1 MTDTIFDFLALPD
14 VLINKTKDLE
24 SLPIPIHFVKTS
36 QFEKWAAKQ
45 TPSQQNQLKQ
55 NKWSA
60 KDGSFIQTVGHDG
73 LVDCVYIGYEN
84 HVGIFTICAAAERL
98 PNAIYE
104 INQSTLKQEEL
115 ENACIGWLLSCYRF
129 DHFKKNDKA
138 FSSLILPPKLNITR
152 IESTARASYLVRNLI
167 NLPPNTLG
175 PQTLANA
182 VTTVAQNFDAMYRIV
197 SDEDLLEE
205 NLPLIYAVGHGSER
219 RPCLA
224 ELAWGNPNHPMVTI
238 VGKGV
243 CFDTGGYDIKPSAGM
258 LLMKKDMGGAAMA
271 LATALM
277 IMSAK
282 LPIYLRVFIPCV
294 ENSVSGRAYRP
305 SDILTSRSGQTVE
318 IGNTDAEGRLVL
330 ADCLTMACEESPD
343 LLIDFAT
350 LTGAAHY
357 AVGYDM
363 GIVYSNNE
371 KLGHDIQKLSMQ
383 LDDPLW
389 NLPLWQNYKKDILS
403 PIADINNSGSGNPA
417 GSITAALF
425 LQHFVTPETTWVHID
440 ERAWQNAAQP
450 GKSQGGKEMGVRTIF
465 TLIEQ
470 RYAKVQKKTS
480 SRGKAK

>member
-14 VLINKTKDLE
+14 VLVHKSKDLE
-24 SLPIPIHFVKTS
+24 TPPIPVHFVKTS
-36 QFEKWAAKQ
+36 QFDKWVSRQ
-45 TPSQQNQLKQ
+45 STTQQNQFKQ
-55 NKWSA
+55 SGWNA
-60 KDGSFIQTVGHDG
+60 KDGAFTQTVSDTGTIDA
-73 LVDCVYIGYEN
+73 VFIGYEN
-84 HVGIFTICAAAERL
+84 KVGIFTICAAAEKL
-98 PNAIYE
+98 SNTIYE
-104 INQSTLKQEEL
+104 IDASNLKPEDL

-129 DHFKKNDKA
+129 DHFKKNSKP
-138 FSSLILPPKLNITR
+138 FPVLILPPKLNVTR

-167 NLPPNTLG
+167 NLPPNALG
-175 PQTLANA
+175 PQTLATA
-182 VTTVAQNFDAMYRIV
+182 VATVAQNFDAMYRIIA
-197 SDEDLLEE
+197 DEDLLEE

-224 ELAWGNPNHPMVTI
+224 ELAWGNPNHPMVTL

-282 LPIYLRVFIPCV
+282 LPIYLRVFVPCV
-294 ENSVSGRAYRP
+294 ENSVSGRAFRP

-363 GIVYSNNE
+363 GIVYSNDD
-371 KLGHDIQKLSMQ
+371 KLGSDIQKLSLQ

-389 NLPLWQNYKKDILS
+389 NLPLWQDYKKDILS
-403 PIADINNSGSGNPA
+403 PIADINNAGSGNPA

-440 ERAWQNAAQP
+440 ERAWQNSPQP
-450 GKSQGGKEMGVRTIF
+450 GKSQGGREMGVRTIF

-470 RYAKVQKKTS
+470 RYTKAKKKTASKS
-480 SRGKAK
+480 SAK

>member
-1 MTDTIFDFLALPD
+1 MTDATFDFLALPD
-14 VLINKTKDLE
+14 ALIQKSKDLKTVP
-24 SLPIPIHFVKTS
+24 LHFVKTN
-36 QFEKWAAKQ
+36 QFEKWV
-45 TPSQQNQLKQ
+45 SKQ
-55 NKWSA
+55 NDPLKNQFAHSNWTA
-60 KDGSFIQTVGHDG
+60 KDSTFIQTLSAEGHINAI
-73 LVDCVYIGYEN
+73 YIGYEGQI
-84 HVGIFTICAAAERL
+84 GIYTICAAAEKI
-98 PNAIYE
+98 PHGQYE
-104 INQSTLKQEEL
+104 IERNNLKDEEL
-115 ENACIGWLLSCYRF
+115 ENACIGWLLSCYQF
-129 DHFKKNDKA
+129 SHYKKLTTKI
-138 FSSLILPPKLNITR
+138 SELVLPSKININR

-167 NLPPNTLG
+167 NLPPNALG
-175 PQTLANA
+175 PRTLAE
-182 VTTVAQNFDAMYRIV
+182 TVATVAKNFDAMFRIV
-197 SDEDLLEE
+197 EDKELLEE
-205 NLPLIYAVGHGSER
+205 NLPLIYAVGDGSER

-224 ELAWGNPNHPMVTI
+224 EMAWGNPKHPKVTL

-282 LPIYLRVFIPCV
+282 LPVYLRLLIPCV

-305 SDILTSRSGQTVE
+305 SDILTSRSGTTVE

-363 GIVYSNNE
+363 GVVYSNDE

-383 LDDPLW
+383 LNDPLW
-389 NLPLWQNYKKDILS
+389 NLPLWKDYKKDILS
-403 PIADINNSGSGNPA
+403 PIADINNAGSGNPA

-440 ERAWQNAAQP
+440 ERAWQNTAQP
-450 GKSQGGKEMGVRTIF
+450 GKSQGGKEMGIRTI
-465 TLIEQ
+465 TALIEQ
-470 RYAKVQKKTS
+470 KFA
-480 SRGKAK
+480 KAKPKKKAVKK